1 MCVIAVYSDNYP
13 KLVDLESMEAFNS
26 DGAGIAWIDRKT
38 NKVEWVKGLKL
49 SAKKIHKMITKKKIQ
64 LPFVIHFRISS
75 VGKTNNE
82 LCHPF
87 TLEKNDSNDLSG
99 KTNEGVLF
107 HNGTNTQWDSDLW
120 QFCLTRNVEIPK
132 GDMSDTRAMAYITA
146 HLGSGYIENFCPQ
159 QDKYVIITPK
169 GIRTFGHFYHDS
181 NKNFVSNTMHDN
193 TNVTTLFNSQ
203 TKSKKTIV
211 EHADE
216 YDECNDCCEF
226 CLEMDE
232 IKLVD
237 ECDEHWNQNAFQRAK
252 AKYGA
257 FEPY

>member
-87 TLEKNDSNDLSG
+87 TLEKNDS
-99 KTNEGVLF
+99 KVLELLDIF
-107 HNGTNTQWDSDLW
+107 IMTLIRILYQILCMIILMLLL
-120 QFCLTRNVEIPK
+120 CLI
-132 GDMSDTRAMAYITA
+132 
-146 HLGSGYIENFCPQ
+146 H
-159 QDKYVIITPK
+159 
-169 GIRTFGHFYHDS
+169 
-181 NKNFVSNTMHDN
+181 
-193 TNVTTLFNSQ
+193 
-203 TKSKKTIV
+203 
-211 EHADE
+211 
-216 YDECNDCCEF
+216 
-226 CLEMDE
+226 
-232 IKLVD
+232 KL
-237 ECDEHWNQNAFQRAK
+237 NLRK
-252 AKYGA
+252 L
-257 FEPY
+257 